1 MGEPQCEQ
9 PQYVLQIGTPQSL
22 ACIQGTRV
30 RVRHGQ
36 AKGIVVALQFLGIG
50 RHFRHLRLLN
60 CWMQHSKASHLLLF
74 PVLVATLAPQTW
86 SSVRSSFPV
95 PAISSTALEEKDLIW
110 AAKGLAE
117 QQLTLL

>member
-1 MGEPQCEQ
+1 
-9 PQYVLQIGTPQSL
+9 
-22 ACIQGTRV
+22 
-30 RVRHGQ
+30 
-36 AKGIVVALQFLGIG
+36 
-50 RHFRHLRLLN
+50 
-60 CWMQHSKASHLLLF
+60 MQHSKASHLLLF